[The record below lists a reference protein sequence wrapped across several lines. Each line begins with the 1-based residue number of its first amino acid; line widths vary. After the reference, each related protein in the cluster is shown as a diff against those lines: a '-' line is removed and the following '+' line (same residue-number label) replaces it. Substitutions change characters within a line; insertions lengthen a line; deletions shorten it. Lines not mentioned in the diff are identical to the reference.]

1 MKVIVQLIM
10 HQCVKNVAQVVL
22 IMWKADAPTQLNVL
36 TVAST
41 TCLGPMNARC
51 GKRKKKF
58 SKLKLQEI

>member
-10 HQCVKNVAQVVL
+10 HQFVKNEAQVVL
-22 IMWKADAPTQLNVL
+22 IMWKADAQTQLNVL

-41 TCLGPMNARC
+41 TGLGPMNTRC
-51 GKRKKKF
+51 EKRKKKF